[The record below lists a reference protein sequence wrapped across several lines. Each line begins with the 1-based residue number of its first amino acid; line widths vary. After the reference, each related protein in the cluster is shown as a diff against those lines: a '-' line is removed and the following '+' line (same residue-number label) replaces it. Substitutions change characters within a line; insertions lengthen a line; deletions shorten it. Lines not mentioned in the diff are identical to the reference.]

1 MHIQFWGAARTVTGS
16 MHLLRVNGRN
26 LLLDC
31 GLYQGKR
38 QIAFE
43 RNRNLPFD
51 PTQIDAV
58 VLSHAHIDHSGN
70 LPSLVR
76 GGFEGPIYATSAT
89 RDLCAY
95 MLQDSAHIHES
106 DVKYVNKR
114 RRREGKRPFEP
125 LYTRADAVA
134 TLERFITVPV
144 HRTFS
149 PIRGVEA
156 SFWRAG
162 HILGAASVRLDIEES
177 GRRRRL
183 VFSGDIGRP
192 SMPIIRDPENVE
204 GADAVIMECTYGQRS
219 HESTGEAKEALLEAV
234 TAVTE
239 RAGKL
244 LIPAFAVGRTQELV
258 YRLGELEREGRL
270 PPIDVYV
277 DSPLAINA
285 TDVVR
290 LHPECFDAE
299 MREAVDAETDNDPL
313 SFGRLYYVRSAE
325 QSKQL
330 NTLEGAAVII
340 SASGMIEG
348 GRILHHVKNHGP
360 KASTIVLFVGFQAEH
375 TLGRRILEGDRMV
388 KVFGERVD
396 LRAEVRRINGYSA
409 HADRGEL
416 LDWARAIRE
425 AGDVRRTF
433 LVHGEEEVALSFADE
448 LAPVMG
454 GRVDVPERGQLFE
467 L

>member
-1 MHIQFWGAARTVTGS
+1 MWFVYT
-16 MHLLRVNGRN
+16 
-26 LLLDC
+26 
-31 GLYQGKR
+31 
-38 QIAFE
+38 
-43 RNRNLPFD
+43 
-51 PTQIDAV
+51 
-58 VLSHAHIDHSGN
+58 
-70 LPSLVR
+70 PS
-76 GGFEGPIYATSAT
+76 
-89 RDLCAY
+89 
-95 MLQDSAHIHES
+95 
-106 DVKYVNKR
+106 
-114 RRREGKRPFEP
+114 
-125 LYTRADAVA
+125 
-134 TLERFITVPV
+134 
-144 HRTFS
+144 
-149 PIRGVEA
+149 A
-156 SFWRAG
+156 S
-162 HILGAASVRLDIEES
+162 
-177 GRRRRL
+177 
-183 VFSGDIGRP
+183 
-192 SMPIIRDPENVE
+192 
-204 GADAVIMECTYGQRS
+204 
-219 HESTGEAKEALLEAV
+219 
-234 TAVTE
+234 
-239 RAGKL
+239 
-244 LIPAFAVGRTQELV
+244 
-258 YRLGELEREGRL
+258 
-270 PPIDVYV
+270 
-277 DSPLAINA
+277 
-285 TDVVR
+285 
-290 LHPECFDAE
+290 
-299 MREAVDAETDNDPL
+299 TDNDPL